1 MIIKAQDIRLYIT
14 KSNFGELTI
23 IENIKLHIPTGVF
36 FSYNENYKT
45 KEYLYLKVGQI
56 SESGEIE
63 SAKSFDGFNMKSFF
77 EAVDYFEELINE
89 RMPQE
94 KPEQPIYS
102 YFYFIKSKDSFVKFV
117 NGSED
122 LIIDREDLEKM
133 FTPPLK
139 KPYGRLDGTAV
150 EKEKYEVI
158 KSKFALNFDEI
169 KTNEFL
175 EENNLSTG
183 DVYVY
188 EMTAYQN
195 SEENGE
201 PTPKGVNDDSMS
213 IDQIEGEEPQNME
226 GSDKEMPDSDSKD
239 EDSNDAD
246 SKNND
251 KNDSQQESDESDSEQ
266 ELNERDADD
275 NLDQSLEGNSD
286 ETSSEISDKD
296 NKDND
301 QNPENG
307 TQSNQSD
314 EDITNS
320 SSEKS
325 EEELNAIEKVGKFL
339 NSDDLVYDL
348 KTKTKVLSLLNTY
361 SIEDLNPLIKSFNLN
376 NETNKGELFVY
387 ISENIDKFF

>member
-1 MIIKAQDIRLYIT
+1 MIIKAQDIRFYIT
-14 KSNFGELTI
+14 KSNFGELI
-23 IENIKLHIPTGVF
+23 ILENIKLHIPSGVF

-56 SESGEIE
+56 SEAGEVE
-63 SAKSFDGFNMKSFF
+63 AAKSFDGFTMKSFF
-77 EAVDYFEELINE
+77 EAVDYFEKLINE

-102 YFYFIKSKDSFVKFV
+102 YFYFIKSKDSFVKFID
-117 NGSED
+117 GAED

-150 EKEKYEVI
+150 DKEKYEII

-183 DVYVY
+183 DIYVY
-188 EMTAYQN
+188 EMTPYQN
-195 SEENGE
+195 SDGNGE
-201 PTPKGVNDDSMS
+201 QTPKGVNDDSMS

-226 GSDKEMPDSDSKD
+226 GSDNESSDSESKD
-239 EDSNDAD
+239 ENSDSSNSQSDE
-246 SKNND
+246 NND
-251 KNDSQQESDESDSEQ
+251 YQKKSDELDVEQ
-266 ELNERDADD
+266 ELNEREGGD
-275 NLDQSLEGNSD
+275 NLDESLEGNSN
-286 ETSSEISDKD
+286 EISSEVSDNENND
-296 NKDND
+296 D
-301 QNPENG
+301 QNPENR
-307 TQSNQSD
+307 TKTSQSK
-314 EDITNS
+314 EDIKKP

-325 EEELNAIEKVGKFL
+325 EEELNVIDKVGKFL

-348 KTKTKVLSLLNTY
+348 KTKMKVLTLLNTY
-361 SIEDLNPLIKSFNLN
+361 ETVDLKPLIKSLNLN
-376 NETNKGELFVY
+376 EEISKGELFVY
-387 ISENIDKFF
+387 ISDNIDKFF